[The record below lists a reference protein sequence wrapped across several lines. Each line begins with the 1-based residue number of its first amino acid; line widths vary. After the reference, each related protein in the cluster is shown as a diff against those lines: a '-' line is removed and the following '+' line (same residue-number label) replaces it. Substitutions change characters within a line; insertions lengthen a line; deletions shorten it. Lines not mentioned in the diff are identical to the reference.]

1 LWTLLFKLQRKRNNL
16 DWFSGFGEEMII
28 NINLQEIII
37 IFFMIAFYLIVKN
50 NENIAFINTI
60 RKVVKRW
67 GMDVQLVRYV
77 LQIINL

>member
-1 LWTLLFKLQRKRNNL
+1 
-16 DWFSGFGEEMII
+16 MII

-60 RKVVKRW
+60 RKVVKR
-67 GMDVQLVRYV
+67 
-77 LQIINL
+77 